1 MLTALV
7 AGTAAHK
14 YTAKNAR
21 GVTRMCT
28 VRERMC
34 ATWCT
39 AAFWEKGAVQDV
51 EVCHVCAV
59 HSLFCTCRILVVR
72 QAVLYRNL
80 HSPSTARGTAWL
92 MPIPS

>member
-1 MLTALV
+1 MI
-7 AGTAAHK
+7 

-28 VRERMC
+28 GCERVC

-51 EVCHVCAV
+51 EVCAV

-80 HSPSTARGTAWL
+80 HSPTARGTAWL
-92 MPIPS
+92 MPSYT